1 REAALEDRSSV
12 SQSSLIDVL
21 MKNLRRAVN
30 PRPKRYPP
38 DLESLQ
44 HTPENALIACIADL
58 CGHRR
63 YRPRDNK

>member
-1 REAALEDRSSV
+1 
-12 SQSSLIDVL
+12 

-63 YRPRDNK
+63 YRPRDNKSDIGPASGVAMPM